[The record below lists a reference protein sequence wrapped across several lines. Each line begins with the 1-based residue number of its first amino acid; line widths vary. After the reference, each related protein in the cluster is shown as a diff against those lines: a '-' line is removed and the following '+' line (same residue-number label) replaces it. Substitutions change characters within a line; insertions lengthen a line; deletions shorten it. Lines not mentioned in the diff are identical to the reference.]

1 MSKEQPKYDI
11 QLRNRAST
19 ALVLRVVVAGYLLY
33 LVYKIIS
40 GAMGGDSPIPVWAVW
55 LIGGAMAVAA
65 LAFLIYAW
73 KRYRADMKAAR
84 FTEEEPEEQT
94 DNGDS
99 LS

>member
-40 GAMGGDSPIPVWAVW
+40 GVMGGDSPIPPWAVW

-65 LAFLIYAW
+65 AAFLVYAW

-84 FTEEEPEEQT
+84 FTQEEPQERADEDHT
-94 DNGDS
+94 P
-99 LS
+99 